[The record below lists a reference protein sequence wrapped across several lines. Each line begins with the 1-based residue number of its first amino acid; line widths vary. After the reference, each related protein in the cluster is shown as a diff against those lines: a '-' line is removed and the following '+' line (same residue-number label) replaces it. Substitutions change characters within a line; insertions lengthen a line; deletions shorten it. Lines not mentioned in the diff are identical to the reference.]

1 VQSVRSVGVGQVPHV
16 TERGIDFKLSVPIKE
31 APFIGKGRTSEIGGR
46 DAIVGRSVRVR
57 GRS

>member
-1 VQSVRSVGVGQVPHV
+1 VPHV